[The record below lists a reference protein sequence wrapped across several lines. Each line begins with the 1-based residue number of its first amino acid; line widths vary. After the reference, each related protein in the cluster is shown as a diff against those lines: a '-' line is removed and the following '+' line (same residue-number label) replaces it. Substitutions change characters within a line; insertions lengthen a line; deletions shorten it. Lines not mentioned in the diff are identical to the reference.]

1 MEDIRYAWDPLFN
14 PIKQKER
21 RYTQTGTKPF
31 DKKSIGYLT
40 FGFIRPVHYPSWL
53 ANPVIVKKPDGSW
66 HMCIA
71 YTSLNKGCP
80 KDE

>member
-31 DKKSIGYLT
+31 DKKSIGYLKL
-40 FGFIRPVHYPSWL
+40 GSSDQFITP
-53 ANPVIVKKPDGSW
+53 AG
-66 HMCIA
+66 
-71 YTSLNKGCP
+71 
-80 KDE
+80 